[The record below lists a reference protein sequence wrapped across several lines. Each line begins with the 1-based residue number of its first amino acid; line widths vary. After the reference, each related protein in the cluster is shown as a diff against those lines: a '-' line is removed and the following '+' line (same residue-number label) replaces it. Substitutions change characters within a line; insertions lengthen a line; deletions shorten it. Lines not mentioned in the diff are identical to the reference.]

1 MRTISLAAFL
11 CLFWFVSSGSTAPLL
26 LGSMLVAC
34 VLVVALSRHL
44 EVVDAEGH
52 PVHLLP
58 RVLRFWTWLSV
69 QVVHSNLRVARLVLD
84 PRPRIAPGLV
94 RIRSCQRDDL
104 GRTILANCTT
114 LTPGTVALEI
124 ENDSLLVHA
133 LVEDGATTDRMAE
146 LDRRIAALDPRGA
159 AGTDRRVSEHTRA
172 QR

>member
-44 EVVDAEGH
+44 GAVDAEGH

-94 RIRSCQRDDL
+94 RVHSCQRDDL

-114 LTPGTVALEI
+114 LTPGTVTLEVG
-124 ENDSLLVHA
+124 DDWLLVHTLLA
-133 LVEDGATTDRMAE
+133 DGTTTGRLAE

-159 AGTDRRVSEHTRA
+159 AGTDHSVREHVGT